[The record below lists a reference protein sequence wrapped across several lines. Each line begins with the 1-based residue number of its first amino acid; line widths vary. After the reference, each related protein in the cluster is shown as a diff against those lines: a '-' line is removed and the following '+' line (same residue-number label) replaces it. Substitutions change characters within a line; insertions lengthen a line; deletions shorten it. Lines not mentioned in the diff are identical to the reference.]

1 MTQRRTFL
9 AGLLASALPA
19 PSWADVGAPRW
30 LACARDRDGAFA
42 LYGIA
47 ADGADT
53 FRLPLPARGHAGAAH
68 PHRAEAVIF
77 ARRPGSYALVL
88 DCASGAAL
96 RQLSPPDGMQF
107 NGHGAFTEDG
117 RTLYTVE
124 QRAADSVG
132 FLGLWDA
139 DYRRLGQIET
149 GGIGPHEMLRLPG
162 DGLVVA
168 NGGIATAPD
177 DRTKLNVPE
186 MAPNL
191 SYIDGDS
198 ITETVALPPDLHF
211 NSIRHLAH
219 GAGVTAFAMQW
230 EGDDRPQVP
239 LLGLH
244 RRGEAPLLVGAPAA
258 EQARMQGYAASC
270 AYSGGEFAVTSP
282 RGNRLHRFAPDGR
295 FLGATERSDVCGLAP
310 CDGGFLTT
318 DGRGGILSVQ
328 DGVARAL
335 GLRDRA
341 WDNHVVTL

>member
-1 MTQRRTFL
+1 MR
-9 AGLLASALPA
+9 ASVNSPA
-19 PSWADVGAPRW
+19 AFSA
-30 LACARDRDGAFA
+30 LACARDPGGAFA

-53 FRLPLPARGHAGAAH
+53 FRLSLPARGHAGAAH
-68 PHRAEAVIF
+68 PHRAEAVVF

-96 RQLSPPDGMQF
+96 RQLAPPAGMQF
-107 NGHGAFTEDG
+107 NGHGAFTGDG
-117 RTLYTVE
+117 GLLYTVE
-124 QRAADSVG
+124 QRAEDSVG
-132 FLGLWDA
+132 FLGIWDA

-149 GGIGPHEMLRLPG
+149 GGIGPHEVLRLAG
-162 DGLVVA
+162 DVFVVA

-177 DRTKLNVPE
+177 DRTKLNVPQ

-191 SYIDGDS
+191 AYIEHDALA
-198 ITETVALPPDLHF
+198 ETVALEPGLHF

-219 GAGVTAFAMQW
+219 GQGVTAFAMQW
-230 EGDDRPQVP
+230 EGAPERTVP

-244 RRGEAPLLVGAPAA
+244 RRGAAPVLASAPAT

-270 AYSGGEFAVTSP
+270 AWSGDTFAITSP
-282 RGNRLHRFAPDGR
+282 RGNRLHRFTADGR
-295 FLGATERSDVCGLAP
+295 FLGATERTDVCGLAP

-318 DGRGGILSVQ
+318 DGRGGLLSIQ
-328 DGVARAL
+328 AGVPHAL

-341 WDNHVVTL
+341 WDNHIVTL